1 MYTNPIAA
9 SNGSATISFDYRGSQ
24 VNQSEYKD
32 ATAALDQPHT
42 LKISHQY
49 SGAALT
55 RRRRTLTRID
65 RVVEDA
71 NGEQGN
77 LAVYL
82 VVDVPEGV
90 ATTAQVTEQ
99 VTLMK
104 NHLAATGVIAKIVSA
119 DI

>member
-9 SNGSATISFDYRGSQ
+9 SNGTSTINFDYRGSQ
-24 VNQSEYKD
+24 TNQSEYKD
-32 ATAALDQPHT
+32 ASAALDQPHT
-42 LKISHQY
+42 LKVSHQY
-49 SGAALT
+49 SGSGLT

-71 NGEQGN
+71 NGEQGT
-77 LAVYL
+77 LSVYL
-82 VVDVPEGV
+82 VVDIPEGV
-90 ATTAQVTEQ
+90 STTTQVTEQ

-104 NHLAATGVIAKIVSA
+104 NHLAASGVIGKIVSA